1 MNGKIRLIK
10 GVDTI
15 VDTNKIKTIEHTSK
29 RIVVKVDTESKNTYR
44 FGNGQILL
52 MFPNTNQLDRRYTQ
66 PVNGI
71 VVSAEDIPV
80 GAEVLLEH
88 NSCHPTNEIVE
99 LKDDNPDIKYYSVP
113 ELEVYV
119 WRFIE
124 NVRYPKEWLREMASQ
139 SFKSWHPTKYYAIAE
154 RVYEP
159 YTGVFH
165 GIKPSVIKNTLLIKT
180 GELKGKIVHTVKNGQ
195 YEIIY
200 QDTNGQPNET
210 LVTFHVENEDELSD
224 LILNAKQE
232 VTAINHAL
240 TERYLNGE
248 LLTGLTP
255 DNCKPLQIET
265 YAD

>member
-1 MNGKIRLIK
+1 MQTKL
-10 GVDTI
+10 
-15 VDTNKIKTIEHTSK
+15 EHTK
-29 RIVVKVDTESKNTYR
+29 GRVVIKVDIEQKNTYQ
-44 FGNGQILL
+44 FGNGQVLIL
-52 MFPNTNQLDRRYTQ
+52 FPNTNQMDRRYHA
-66 PVNGI
+66 PVSGI
-71 VVSAEDIPV
+71 VVSAEDIPI
-80 GAEVLLEH
+80 GSQVLVEH

-119 WRFIE
+119 WRKITRAIDADLLPNNWMDVSDEEIDKLMGLKGEKF
-124 NVRYPKEWLREMASQ
+124 A
-139 SFKSWHPTKYYAIAE
+139 FDWHPTKYYAIAE

-200 QDTNGQPNET
+200 QDTNGQPNEI

>member
-1 MNGKIRLIK
+1 M
-10 GVDTI
+10 
-15 VDTNKIKTIEHTSK
+15 IEHTEK

-44 FGNGQILL
+44 FGNGQILF

-119 WRFIE
+119 WRKIGEIKFRATADLHITDNWE
-124 NVRYPKEWLREMASQ
+124 TSGVDYN
-139 SFKSWHPTKYYAIAE
+139 SFKVEETDLAEWQPTKYYAIAE

-159 YTGVFH
+159 YTGIFH

-200 QDTNGQPNET
+200 QDTNGQPNEI

-255 DNCKPLQIET
+255 DNCKSLQIET